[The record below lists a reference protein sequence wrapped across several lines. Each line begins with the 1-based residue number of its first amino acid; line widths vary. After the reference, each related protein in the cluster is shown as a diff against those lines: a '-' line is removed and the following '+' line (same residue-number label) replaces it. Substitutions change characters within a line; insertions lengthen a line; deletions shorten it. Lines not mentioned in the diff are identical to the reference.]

1 MDQKRPD
8 DRQPP
13 FTPGQL
19 QSVLG
24 TQEGKR
30 LLQLLNRDGGAGELR
45 LAADRQAAAAAR
57 SGDYETA
64 KRIMQPLVQTPEA
77 SALLEQID
85 RRQENGHG

>member
-30 LLQLLNRDGGAGELR
+30 LLQLLNRDGGAAL
-45 LAADRQAAAAAR
+45 RQAAAAAR
-57 SGDYETA
+57 SGDYET
-64 KRIMQPLVQTPEA
+64 LVQTPEA
-77 SALLEQID
+77 SALLEQIE

>member
-1 MDQKRPD
+1 MLAHLEIVIHLVALDSQIP
-8 DRQPP
+8 
-13 FTPGQL
+13 
-19 QSVLG
+19 VH
-24 TQEGKR
+24 
-30 LLQLLNRDGGAGELR
+30 LLAVEVGAIDAGELR

-85 RRQENGHG
+85 RKQENGHG

>member
-8 DRQPP
+8 DRQLP

-30 LLQLLNRDGGAGELR
+30 LLQLLNRDGGKAL
-45 LAADRQAAAAAR
+45 RQAAAAAR

>member
-1 MDQKRPD
+1 MDQKRPG
-8 DRQPP
+8 DRQTT

-24 TQEGKR
+24 TQEGKK
-30 LLQLLNRDGGAGELR
+30 LLQLLNRDGGDAL
-45 LAADRQAAAAAR
+45 RQAAAAAKN
-57 SGDYETA
+57 GDYETA

-85 RRQENGHG
+85 RKQENGHG

>member
-8 DRQPP
+8 DRQPS

-30 LLQLLNRDGGAGELR
+30 LLQLLNRDGDAALLYLALLRHHGTVQPRSLAGELR
-45 LAADRQAAAAAR
+45 WEK
-57 SGDYETA
+57 S
-64 KRIMQPLVQTPEA
+64 RI
-77 SALLEQID
+77 
-85 RRQENGHG
+85 

>member
-1 MDQKRPD
+1 MDQKRPG
-8 DRQPP
+8 DRQPT

-24 TQEGKR
+24 TQEGKK
-30 LLQLLNRDGGAGELR
+30 LLQLLNRDGGAAL
-45 LAADRQAAAAAR
+45 RQAAAAVK

-77 SALLEQID
+77 SELLEKID
-85 RRQENGHG
+85 QRQEKGHG